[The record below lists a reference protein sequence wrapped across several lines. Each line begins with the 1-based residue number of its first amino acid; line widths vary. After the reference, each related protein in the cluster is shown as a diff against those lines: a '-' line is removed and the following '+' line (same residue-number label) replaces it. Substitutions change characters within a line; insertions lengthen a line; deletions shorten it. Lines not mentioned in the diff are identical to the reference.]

1 MSVADKKSAKKGK
14 LIEAAFE
21 LFTLKGINPTA
32 IDEVVKRA
40 GVAKGTFYLYFKD
53 KYDLLEQMIVLKCDE
68 LVKNVLTEIK
78 PMTDDCE
85 VLPSDKIITFIDK
98 VMDGLIEN
106 KSLAVLVLKDM
117 AAFRKL
123 WTIDEGKESGNTY
136 KTLINIF
143 IEGGC
148 DEDSAPKTMY
158 TVFIAAASVCCDSI
172 LYQSPYTPDEI
183 KPQIHQMIKSL
194 IK

>member
-1 MSVADKKSAKKGK
+1 MSVAEKKSAKKVK
-14 LIEAAFE
+14 LIDAAFE
-21 LFTLKGINPTA
+21 LFTIKGINPTA

-53 KYDLLEQMIVLKCDE
+53 KYDLLEQIITLKCRE
-68 LVKNVLTEIK
+68 LVQNVLNSISDEINSGNI
-78 PMTDDCE
+78 
-85 VLPSDKIITFIDK
+85 LPSEKIIMFMDR
-98 VMDGLIEN
+98 VMDGFIEN
-106 KSLAVLVLKDM
+106 RNLAVLVLRDM

-123 WTIDEGKESGNTY
+123 WSREEFIKEGESYN
-136 KTLINIF
+136 TLINIF

-148 DEDSAPKTMY
+148 DEENAPKTMY
-158 TVFIAAASVCCDSI
+158 MAFIAAASVCCDSI

-183 KPQIHQMIKSL
+183 RPQIHLLVKSL